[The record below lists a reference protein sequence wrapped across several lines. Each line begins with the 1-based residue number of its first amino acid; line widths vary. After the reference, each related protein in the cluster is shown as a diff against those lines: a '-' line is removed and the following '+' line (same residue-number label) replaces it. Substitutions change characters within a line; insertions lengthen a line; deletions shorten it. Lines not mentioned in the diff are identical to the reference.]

1 MPSNPCRSAALSRQF
16 FAVVQNSNFRCG
28 SPAKQ
33 IAPAVMSHR
42 AATPKSPSPRRT
54 VQQEGYSA
62 GQRGL
67 KRKDNPYPI
76 PSHDALVWERGW
88 VDHLKKSRPR
98 GKGLRLRV
106 RTLPTDVG
114 ATRR

>member
-1 MPSNPCRSAALSRQF
+1 MPN
-16 FAVVQNSNFRCG
+16 
-28 SPAKQ
+28 
-33 IAPAVMSHR
+33 HT
-42 AATPKSPSPRRT
+42 ATPKSPRGRM

-67 KRKDNPYPI
+67 KRKDNPYSI

-98 GKGLRLRV
+98 SKGLQRRR
-106 RTLPTDVG
+106 RTSPSEADKLCD
-114 ATRR
+114 